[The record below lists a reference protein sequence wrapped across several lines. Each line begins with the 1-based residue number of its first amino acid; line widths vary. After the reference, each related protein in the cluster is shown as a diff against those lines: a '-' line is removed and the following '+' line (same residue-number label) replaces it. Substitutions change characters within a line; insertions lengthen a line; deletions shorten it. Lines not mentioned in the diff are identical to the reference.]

1 MTPEAPGLALP
12 WARGPDA
19 WETGSVL
26 SSGSTVESW
35 AWTQY
40 MPPEVQVSQD
50 AELAQA
56 WGDWEQLQSWNALAG
71 SAALLVT
78 TYAQQ

>member
-56 WGDWEQLQSWNALAG
+56 WVTGSSCRAG
-71 SAALLVT
+71 TLWQEVLHCL
-78 TYAQQ
+78 